1 MKGSHVARH
10 HLGARALTIG
20 AAAALLGPIALAVP
34 AGAGQAQGSHGLDLR
49 GRTGL
54 AVAGSARASSGEVAS
69 SARKAVGSAQGR
81 KAAPR
86 SATSGRAAAST
97 LGSVSLSAASVE
109 GTSPSLTTQAAPQA
123 VAGTCADGTIDVNPM
138 ADRTVVHATTPI
150 NGALTLQRLREYGS
164 WRTIATGSG
173 TTLKVNDTTV
183 NENVSYQYRLIA
195 KNGTD
200 PDFDCS
206 TEFMYGM
213 WTRDGAGDPD
223 AVVAGTT
230 GIFQQGMFSVGSR
243 AVANEYQSPRYS
255 TDGRL
260 YAATKVI
267 DDATGRAV
275 LEVRRASSSALVFT
289 VDLGTGA
296 FPADPDFSPDGQTIA
311 YTRYAADTGRSLGLG
326 FVDVFGPHTKT
337 VLDTTTRIGEPS
349 WRPDGTSLVV
359 STFGVTTPG
368 LAVVTKA
375 TGVVTPLSGTA
386 GGYTPEVA
394 PDGTILFGWTADDQS
409 SSALRRKATS
419 GAVTPVR
426 TSTTDF
432 FISPRLTPDGT
443 LYVERDTPDTTDPT
457 SYSMAVHYVDPAN
470 ELDDEV
476 TAVGLEFEDT
486 LINGWDVRQPQS
498 KGTSDFTA
506 EAHHD
511 IVARDSS
518 GNLYAYRN
526 TGNQLSGR
534 VQIGSGWKS
543 YTAVL
548 AAGDLTGDDQADLVG
563 RDANGALWLYRGKP
577 TGGFSARTALG
588 TGWNSYTLVAPGDWN
603 GDARA
608 DIVARD
614 GAGTLWLYPGTGRGT
629 LAARVQLGTGWGG
642 LTIVGTGDIDFDN
655 RADLMTRDS
664 AGRLWIYPGNGT
676 GGFLA
681 RRQIGSGFGQFNAMT
696 MTEVTWHRPLLW
708 VRTTAGELVS
718 FELRG
723 DGVFSP
729 GDVYSVGTGWGG
741 FTLTS

>member
-1 MKGSHVARH
+1 MARH

-20 AAAALLGPIALAVP
+20 AAAVLLGPIALAVP
-34 AGAGQAQGSHGLDLR
+34 AGAGQTQGSHGLDLR

-54 AVAGSARASSGEVAS
+54 VLSGRAKAPSGTVAS
-69 SARKAVGSAQGR
+69 SARKAVGSVQAR
-81 KAAPR
+81 TTAPR
-86 SATSGRAAAST
+86 SAVSGRTAART
-97 LGSVSLSAASVE
+97 LGSLSLSSAAVDGDS
-109 GTSPSLTTQAAPQA
+109 SSLSTQAAPQA

-138 ADRTVVHATTPI
+138 VDRTVVRATSPI
-150 NGALTLQRLREYGS
+150 NGALTIQRQREYGS

-183 NENVSYQYRLIA
+183 NENVSYQYRLLA

-200 PDFDCS
+200 PDVDCT

-260 YAATKVI
+260 YAATRVI
-267 DDATGRAV
+267 DDAAGRAV
-275 LEVRRASSSALVFT
+275 LEVRRSSNSALVFT
-289 VDLGTGA
+289 VDLGTSA

-311 YTRYAADTGRSLGLG
+311 YTRYAAGTGQSLGLG
-326 FVDVFGPHTKT
+326 FVDVFGAHTRT
-337 VLDTTTRIGEPS
+337 VLSPSTRVGEPS
-349 WRPDGTSLVV
+349 WRPDGASLVV
-359 STFGVTTPG
+359 STFGVPTPG

-386 GGYTPEVA
+386 GGYTADVA
-394 PDGTILFGWTADDQS
+394 PDGTILFAWTASDNS

-419 GAVTPVR
+419 GAVSDVR

-443 LYVERDTPDTTDPT
+443 LYVERDTPDVADPT
-457 SYSMAVHYVDPAN
+457 SYSMAVHHVDPVNA
-470 ELDDEV
+470 LDDEI

-511 IVARDSS
+511 VVARDAS
-518 GNLYAYRN
+518 GNLFAYRN

-577 TGGFSARTALG
+577 TGGFLARTALG

-603 GDARA
+603 GDGRA

-629 LAARVQLGTGWGG
+629 LAARVKLGTGWGG
-642 LTIVGTGDIDFDN
+642 LTIIGPGDIDFDN

-664 AGRLWIYPGNGT
+664 AGRLFVYPGNGT

-696 MTEVTWHRPLLW
+696 MTEVTWHRPMLW

-718 FELRG
+718 FEIRG

-729 GDVYSVGTGWGG
+729 GDVYSIGTGWGS

>member
-1 MKGSHVARH
+1 M
-10 HLGARALTIG
+10 
-20 AAAALLGPIALAVP
+20 
-34 AGAGQAQGSHGLDLR
+34 
-49 GRTGL
+49 
-54 AVAGSARASSGEVAS
+54 
-69 SARKAVGSAQGR
+69 
-81 KAAPR
+81 
-86 SATSGRAAAST
+86 
-97 LGSVSLSAASVE
+97 SLSAASVE

-138 ADRTVVHATTPI
+138 ADRTVVHATSPI

-375 TGVVTPLSGTA
+375 TGGRHAAQRHRGRVHARGRTRRHDPLRLDRGRPVVQRSAPQGHERCGHSCAHLDDRLLHLA
-386 GGYTPEVA
+386 A
-394 PDGTILFGWTADDQS
+394 PDPGRHAVRRARHARHGRPDELLDGRP
-409 SSALRRKATS
+409 LRR
-419 GAVTPVR
+419 
-426 TSTTDF
+426 
-432 FISPRLTPDGT
+432 PRQ
-443 LYVERDTPDTTDPT
+443 R
-457 SYSMAVHYVDPAN
+457 
-470 ELDDEV
+470 
-476 TAVGLEFEDT
+476 
-486 LINGWDVRQPQS
+486 
-498 KGTSDFTA
+498 
-506 EAHHD
+506 
-511 IVARDSS
+511 AR
-518 GNLYAYRN
+518 
-526 TGNQLSGR
+526 
-534 VQIGSGWKS
+534 
-543 YTAVL
+543 
-548 AAGDLTGDDQADLVG
+548 
-563 RDANGALWLYRGKP
+563 
-577 TGGFSARTALG
+577 
-588 TGWNSYTLVAPGDWN
+588 
-603 GDARA
+603 
-608 DIVARD
+608 
-614 GAGTLWLYPGTGRGT
+614 
-629 LAARVQLGTGWGG
+629 
-642 LTIVGTGDIDFDN
+642 
-655 RADLMTRDS
+655 
-664 AGRLWIYPGNGT
+664 
-676 GGFLA
+676 
-681 RRQIGSGFGQFNAMT
+681 
-696 MTEVTWHRPLLW
+696 
-708 VRTTAGELVS
+708 
-718 FELRG
+718 
-723 DGVFSP
+723 
-729 GDVYSVGTGWGG
+729 
-741 FTLTS
+741 